1 MPRGSAL
8 GIERDDFFTR
18 MDSILSIKNLVKK
31 YGDKTAVDGISLE
44 IPRGSFFGFLG
55 PNGAGKSTTINC
67 IIGVGRITSGNIIVN
82 GHDVVT
88 DYREARRQIGI
99 SPQEFNTDFFGKPE
113 DIIEAMGGYHGIPK
127 AIRKQRTDELIE
139 KFELGP
145 HRAKKFNELSGGLK
159 RRVILA
165 RALVT
170 NPELIILDEPTAG
183 VDVEQRHELWK
194 YFRELNEAGKTIILT
209 SHYLEEVELLCK
221 EIAIINKGKIVAQG
235 SKDSFIKD
243 GKTLEQTYLA
253 ITKGETY

>member
-1 MPRGSAL
+1 
-8 GIERDDFFTR
+8 
-18 MDSILSIKNLVKK
+18 MDSILSIQNLVKK
-31 YGDKTAVDGISLE
+31 YGNMTAVDGISLE

-67 IIGVGRITSGNIIVN
+67 IIGVGRITSGSIVVN
-82 GHDVVT
+82 GHDVVK

-113 DIIEAMGGYHGIPK
+113 DIIDAMAGYHGIPK
-127 AIRKQRTDELIE
+127 NIRKERTEELLE
-139 KFELGP
+139 KFDLLP

-165 RALVT
+165 RALVS
-170 NPELIILDEPTAG
+170 NPDLLILDEPTAG
-183 VDVEQRHELWK
+183 VDVEQRHDLWR
-194 YFRELNEAGKTIILT
+194 YFKELNDAGKTIILT

-235 SKDSFIKD
+235 SKESFIKN
-243 GKTLEQTYLA
+243 GQTLEQRYLA

>member
-1 MPRGSAL
+1 M
-8 GIERDDFFTR
+8 
-18 MDSILSIKNLVKK
+18 KK

-67 IIGVGRITSGNIIVN
+67 IIGVGRITSGNIVVN

-113 DIIEAMGGYHGIPK
+113 DIIEAMGGYHGMPK
-127 AIRKQRTDELIE
+127 AIRTKRTEELLE
-139 KFELGP
+139 KFELIP

-170 NPELIILDEPTAG
+170 DPELLILDEPTAG
-183 VDVEQRHELWK
+183 VDVEQRHSLWK
-194 YFRELNEAGKTIILT
+194 YFKELNDAGKTIILT
-209 SHYLEEVELLCK
+209 SHYLEEVELLCN
-221 EIAIINKGKIVAQG
+221 EIAIINGGKIVAEG
-235 SKDSFIKD
+235 GKESFIKD
-243 GKTLEQTYLA
+243 GKTLEERYLS
-253 ITKGETY
+253 ITQGETY